1 MDYAV
6 KLCNRPDRSQEQW
19 IGECGLS
26 ESPLGWRYGT
36 LWKAELQRVKCMFV
50 AASMR
55 PGVPA
60 ESRLE

>member
-19 IGECGLS
+19 IGECKLS
-26 ESPLGWRYGT
+26 ESPLDWGYGT
-36 LWKAELQRVKCMFV
+36 LCKAERQRVKCMFV

-55 PGVPA
+55 PGGP
-60 ESRLE
+60 SGI